1 MLSEKVI
8 QAKIN
13 ALIEQRNGAND
24 AYVNLVGSYAQ
35 LLEENEQLKAQVE
48 KLSTFEGAEI
58 VTAEEV
64 ENG

>member
-24 AYVNLVGSYAQ
+24 AYVNLMGEYAA
-35 LLEENEQLKAQVE
+35 LAEQNAELKAQVE
-48 KLSTFEGAEI
+48 KLSTFEGAEV
-58 VTAEEV
+58 VTAEEL

>member
-13 ALIEQRNGAND
+13 ALVEQRNGAND
-24 AYVNLVGSYAQ
+24 AYVNLIGSYAQ
-35 LLEENEQLKAQVE
+35 LAEENAELKAQIE
-48 KLSTFEGAEI
+48 KLSTFEGAEV